1 VAALGWSGRESL
13 MVMAGAAPMGDPE
26 TALDVLRRA
35 AAHQRLELLTGI
47 HGTTLLAVVGGGP
60 DPLKSAR
67 LLTPHF
73 GPGPVVVSE
82 PVTSLA
88 QVPTAARSA
97 MSGLRAA
104 WGWADA
110 PRPVTAADLLPE
122 RALAGDADAAQA
134 LVELVHRALL
144 VDAVL
149 YDTACAYLERTPS
162 LEATARALFIHPN
175 TVRYR
180 LRRVADI
187 TGFSPSDARGAF
199 TLRVGLVL
207 GRLAADELTDWSA

>member
-1 VAALGWSGRESL
+1 
-13 MVMAGAAPMGDPE
+13 M
-26 TALDVLRRA
+26 
-35 AAHQRLELLTGI
+35 
-47 HGTTLLAVVGGGP
+47 
-60 DPLKSAR
+60 KSAR

-82 PVTSLA
+82 PVASLA
-88 QVPTAARSA
+88 QVPVAARSA

-110 PRPVTAADLLPE
+110 PRPVSALDLLPE
-122 RALAGDADAAQA
+122 RALGGDAEAAD
-134 LVELVHRALL
+134 LLIGTVHRALL
-144 VDAVL
+144 VDAAL
-149 YDTACAYLERTPS
+149 YDTACAYLERTTS

-180 LRRVADI
+180 LRRIADV
-187 TGFSPSDARGAF
+187 TGYSPTEPRGAF

-207 GRLAADELTDWSA
+207 GRLAVDEVPD